1 MVMYNPLIK
10 EYRGRFGKGRT
21 MDDIV
26 DLVDEL
32 PPMPDVIA
40 HALRLV
46 DDVNSTPDELAGV
59 IMLDPALVSPIL
71 RSANSASLGHQREV
85 TTLSLAILL
94 VGMGQVKT
102 MLLASALRRWNR
114 NFGPVERL
122 VWEKSIGAAAA
133 AHVLCQQLQKQYL
146 DELYLT
152 GLLHN
157 LGQIVLLSNKEL
169 GGEYPAVLDRMR
181 ECNENYVTAEREI
194 IGFSHP
200 LIGAMVAWKW
210 GFAPSTCRAILHY
223 NEPFQGISGEQDEKL
238 GMLKL
243 AAGIGLALGF
253 GRPDGYSAEQ
263 NDELE
268 TLAAAVG
275 FNKASLQVDLQEA
288 MSETKTRFASE
299 AGAYA

>member
-1 MVMYNPLIK
+1 MYNPLLK
-10 EYRGRFGKGRT
+10 DYRGRFGKGRT

-26 DLVDEL
+26 DMVEEL

-46 DDVNSTPDELAGV
+46 DDVNSTPEELADV
-59 IMLDPALVSPIL
+59 IKLDPALASPIL

-85 TTLSLAILL
+85 TTLALAILL

-102 MLLASALRRWNR
+102 ILVASALRRWNR
-114 NFGPVERL
+114 KFGPVERL
-122 VWEKSIGAAAA
+122 VWEKSIGAASASY
-133 AHVLCQQLQKQYL
+133 VLCQQLQKLYQ

-157 LGQIVLLSNKEL
+157 LGQIVLLSNKEI
-169 GGEYPAVLDRMR
+169 GGEYPTVLDRIR
-181 ECNENYVTAEREI
+181 ECNEDYVTAEREV

-200 LIGAMVAWKW
+200 LIGALVAWKW

-223 NEPFQGISGEQDEKL
+223 TDPFAGVSGEQDEKL

-243 AAGIGLALGF
+243 AAGIGLSLGF
-253 GRPDGYSAEQ
+253 GRPDGCAVEVKE
-263 NDELE
+263 ELDR
-268 TLAAAVG
+268 LAVLVG
-275 FNKASLQVDLQEA
+275 FNEDTLQKDLQA
-288 MSETKTRFASE
+288 ATSEIKTRFASE
-299 AGAYA
+299 VSAYA

>member
-1 MVMYNPLIK
+1 MFNPLIK
-10 EYRGRFGKGRT
+10 EYQGRFGKGRT

-26 DLVDEL
+26 ELVEEL

-46 DDVNSTPDELAGV
+46 DDVNSTSEELADV
-59 IMLDPALVSPIL
+59 IMLDPALASPIL
-71 RSANSASLGHQREV
+71 RTANSASLGHQRQV
-85 TTLSLAILL
+85 TTLALAILL

-102 MLLASALRRWNR
+102 ILLASALRRWNR

-122 VWEKSIGAAAA
+122 VWEKSIGAASA
-133 AHVLCQQLQKQYL
+133 AHVLCRQLQKQYL

-157 LGQIVLLSNKEL
+157 LGQIVFLSHKEL
-169 GGEYPAVLDRMR
+169 GGEYPAVLDRIR
-181 ECNENYVTAEREI
+181 ECNEDYVTAEREV

-200 LIGAMVAWKW
+200 LIGALVAWKW

-223 NEPFQGISGEQDEKL
+223 NDPFEGKPGELDEKL

-243 AAGIGLALGF
+243 AAGVGMALGF
-253 GRPDGYSAEQ
+253 GRPDGYSANEKE
-263 NDELE
+263 ELE
-268 TLAAAVG
+268 TLAALVG
-275 FNKASLQVDLQEA
+275 FNEATLQTDLQAAKFEIR
-288 MSETKTRFASE
+288 TRFASE
-299 AGAYA
+299 VGAYA

>member
-1 MVMYNPLIK
+1 MYNPLIK

-26 DLVDEL
+26 GLVEEL

-46 DDVNSTPDELAGV
+46 DDVNSTADELADV
-59 IMLDPALVSPIL
+59 IMLDPALASPVL

-85 TTLSLAILL
+85 TTLALAILL

-102 MLLASALRRWNR
+102 ILVASALRRWNR

-122 VWEKSIGAAAA
+122 VWEKSVGAASA
-133 AHVLCQQLQKQYL
+133 AHVLCQHLQKRYL

-157 LGQIVLLSNKEL
+157 LGQIVLLSHKQL
-169 GGEYPAVLDRMR
+169 GGEYPAVLDRIR
-181 ECNENYVTAEREI
+181 ECNEDYVTAEREV

-223 NEPFQGISGEQDEKL
+223 NDPFAGIAGEQDEKL
-238 GMLKL
+238 AMLKL

-253 GRPDGYSAEQ
+253 GRPDGYSVAGNE
-263 NDELE
+263 ELE
-268 TLAAAVG
+268 TLAALVG
-275 FNKASLQVDLQEA
+275 FNEVTLQTDLRAS
-288 MSETKTRFASE
+288 MSEIKTRFASE
-299 AGAYA
+299 VGAYA

>member
-1 MVMYNPLIK
+1 MFNPLIK
-10 EYRGRFGKGRT
+10 EYQGRFGKGRT

-26 DLVDEL
+26 ELVEEL

-46 DDVNSTPDELAGV
+46 DDVNSTSEELADV
-59 IMLDPALVSPIL
+59 IMLDPALASPIL
-71 RSANSASLGHQREV
+71 RTANSASLGHQRQV
-85 TTLSLAILL
+85 TTLALAILL

-102 MLLASALRRWNR
+102 ILLASALRRWNR

-122 VWEKSIGAAAA
+122 VWEKSIGAASA
-133 AHVLCQQLQKQYL
+133 AHVLCRQLQKQYL

-157 LGQIVLLSNKEL
+157 LGQIVFLSHKEL
-169 GGEYPAVLDRMR
+169 GGEYPAVLDRIR
-181 ECNENYVTAEREI
+181 ECNEDYVTAEREV

-200 LIGAMVAWKW
+200 LIGALVAWKW

-223 NEPFQGISGEQDEKL
+223 NEPFEGISGEQDEKL

-253 GRPDGYSAEQ
+253 GRPDGYSVDGNE
-263 NDELE
+263 ELN
-268 TLAAAVG
+268 TLAALVG
-275 FNKASLQVDLQEA
+275 FNEATLQRDLQA
-288 MSETKTRFASE
+288 SMSEIKTRFASE
-299 AGAYA
+299 VGAYT